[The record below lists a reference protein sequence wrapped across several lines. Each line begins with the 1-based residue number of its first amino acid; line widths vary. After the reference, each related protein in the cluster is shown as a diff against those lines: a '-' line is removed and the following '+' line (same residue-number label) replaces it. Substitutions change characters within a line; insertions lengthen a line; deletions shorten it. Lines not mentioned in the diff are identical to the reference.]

1 MERQPENMTKVKF
14 CGLRRPEDIE
24 YANELGPDHI
34 GFVFAKKSKRYV
46 TPDQAK
52 ELKAM
57 LDPGIKACGVF
68 VNEEIDEVVRLLEEG
83 IIDIAQLH
91 GSEDEAYINE
101 LKSKTSAAVIKAFEV
116 RSEEDVFAAESSSA
130 DMVLLDSGK
139 GSGMVFNWQ
148 LIKGISRPYF
158 LAGGLSCENAEEAV
172 RTLNPYALDVSSGIE
187 TDGFKDKT
195 KMEKFL
201 KAVRNI

>member
-1 MERQPENMTKVKF
+1 MTKVKF

>member
-1 MERQPENMTKVKF
+1 MTKVKF

-24 YANELGPDHI
+24 YANDLRPDYI

-46 TPDQAK
+46 TPDEAK
-52 ELKAM
+52 KLKDL
-57 LDPGIKACGVF
+57 LDPEIKACGVF
-68 VNEEIDEVVRLLEEG
+68 VNEDIDEVVRLLREG

-91 GSEDEAYINE
+91 GSEDEAYIKE
-101 LKSKTSAAVIKAFEV
+101 LKSKAKTPVIKAFEV
-116 RSEEDVFAAESSSA
+116 KGEDVIKAAEGSSA
-130 DMVLLDSGK
+130 DMILLDSGK

-158 LAGGLSCENAEEAV
+158 LAGGLTPENAEDAIAA
-172 RTLNPYALDVSSGIE
+172 LSPYALDVSSGIE
-187 TDGFKDKT
+187 TDGFKDKA

-201 KAVRNI
+201 AEVRQ

>member
-1 MERQPENMTKVKF
+1 MTKVKF

-116 RSEEDVFAAESSSA
+116 RSEEDVFAAESSPA

-158 LAGGLSCENAEEAV
+158 LAGGLSCENAAEAV
-172 RTLNPYALDVSSGIE
+172 RTLKPYALDVSSGIE
-187 TDGFKDKT
+187 TDGFKDKA
-195 KMEKFL
+195 KMEEFL
-201 KAVRNI
+201 KAVRNA

>member
-1 MERQPENMTKVKF
+1 MTKVKF

-116 RSEEDVFAAESSSA
+116 RSEEDVFAAESSPA

-148 LIKGISRPYF
+148 LIAGGISRPYF

-172 RTLNPYALDVSSGIE
+172 RTLSPYALDVSSGIE
-187 TDGFKDKT
+187 TDGFKDKA
-195 KMEKFL
+195 KMEEFL